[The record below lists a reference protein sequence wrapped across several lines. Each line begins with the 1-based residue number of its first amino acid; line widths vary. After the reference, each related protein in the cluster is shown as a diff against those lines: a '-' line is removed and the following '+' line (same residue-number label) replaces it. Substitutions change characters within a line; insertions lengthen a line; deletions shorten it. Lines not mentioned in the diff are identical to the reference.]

1 MKKYI
6 REMLGDLR
14 RKNTK
19 DYIPPIPQPS
29 TSAPVDDLDVPPA
42 PPVPA
47 DLENQELSD
56 DPLER
61 IRQLDFQAQKSEERQ
76 RS

>member
-6 REMLGDLR
+6 REMLDDLR
-14 RKNTK
+14 NPKSK
-19 DYIPPIPQPS
+19 DFIPPIPKPS
-29 TSAPVDDLDVPPA
+29 TDTPVTDLTPPREPVVPT
-42 PPVPA
+42 

-61 IRQLDFQAQKSEERQ
+61 VRQLDFAAQQVEEENT
-76 RS
+76 